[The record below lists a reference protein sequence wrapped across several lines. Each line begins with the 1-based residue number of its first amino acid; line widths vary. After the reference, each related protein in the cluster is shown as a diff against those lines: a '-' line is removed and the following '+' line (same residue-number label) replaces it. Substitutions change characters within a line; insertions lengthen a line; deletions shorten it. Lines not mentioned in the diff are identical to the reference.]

1 MRKGLLFFL
10 ILLAGAGIACF
21 AAADKGPETAPE
33 GRSPAE
39 QELIV
44 NGTFTDG
51 IRGWQLDSSGA
62 KPNFQIINING
73 VPGQVLALTAEN
85 RGVARLSQQVKTPT
99 PFVRVRFKANFLS
112 TQGNGYVSVAAMD
125 DDNQPLA
132 RFGWVVTGELP
143 PAAGNEKWED
153 RREPLNTLGKWLE
166 EDFLLGERLQAEFP
180 QLDYRQIR
188 GYQVD
193 LVVSG
198 GQHGVLADVHLLAR
212 QRAGL
217 GLEVIQD
224 QAGRTLNEDFTI
236 TTKIGNTG
244 ENVQQAVTV
253 RAVEPVGWGLVV
265 REPVQ
270 TIETIAPGETKVLNW
285 TVRAQRPS
293 TVNFGRPWE
302 MLFQIEGG
310 TQQAK
315 AVVAVE
321 DPAPGKIYYV
331 LTDDLEPMDGAGYAE
346 AYGNQNAWLDP
357 EEFKV
362 QLVEKAERL
371 NAIAQSHGAKWSHYI
386 AWPAITGAEWAAA
399 QSKTGAWPAV
409 IDAIKD
415 SVRTQAAQGH
425 EYAIHMHSDYD
436 PRFPDT
442 ILRYDTGTDGFW
454 ANHRRHG
461 WAHNLPALGTPEEV
475 ATRTGSL
482 YYYQARLT
490 ELLRGS
496 GQGQTVAARLGS
508 FDFGDVPPEEAKS
521 MEAYR
526 RAGLMAGS
534 DADGNKGGMTA
545 ADFTK
550 SLYFTRD
557 DDINTPA
564 DDLQKIGILQF
575 KPNPHK
581 HLAFD
586 SDDADQLN
594 GKVAAGIAAF
604 TRQGKTAPGVHA
616 IVGFT
621 HAMFVMGEGDWRS
634 LQGGQF
640 SQIERHLAFVQENF
654 VQTGLLQFAT
664 SSELA
669 KAYWDYYTPVLTAV
683 YGPERQEG
691 RGTFVYPLQLLGA
704 QIPVDAAHT
713 HRVTMK
719 YPLYLRA
726 GAYKIEVRKN
736 GRTIMKTWGVPTPF
750 NDIVFDVDDRAAAYT
765 LHIYADETTGKV
777 VRALRWLRQKI
788 KFF

>member
-21 AAADKGPETAPE
+21 AEPDKGQGTAP
-33 GRSPAE
+33 GVGAPAE

-44 NGTFTDG
+44 NGTFTNG
-51 IRGWQLDSSGA
+51 IQGWQLHSSGA

-73 VPGQVLALTAEN
+73 VPGQALTLTAEN
-85 RGVARLSQQVKTPT
+85 QGFARLSQQVKTPT

-112 TQGNGYVSVAAMD
+112 TQGNGYVSVAALD

-143 PAAGNEKWED
+143 VPDGSEKWED
-153 RREPLNTLGKWLE
+153 RREPVNTLGKWLE
-166 EDFLLGERLQAEFP
+166 QDFLLGERLKTEFP
-180 QLDYRQIR
+180 QLDYRKIR

-193 LVVSG
+193 LAVSG
-198 GQHGVLADVHLLAR
+198 GQHGVLADVHLLAQ

-217 GLEVIQD
+217 GLEVVED
-224 QAGRTLNEDFTI
+224 PAVRTLHEDFTI
-236 TTKIGNTG
+236 TTRISNTG
-244 ENVQQAVTV
+244 ENAQQAVAV
-253 RAVEPVGWGLVV
+253 RAVEPFGWGLVV

-270 TIETIAPGETKVLNW
+270 TIETIAPGETKLISW

-293 TVNFGRPWE
+293 AVNFGKPWK
-302 MLFQIEGG
+302 MMFRIEGG

-315 AVVAVE
+315 AAVTVE
-321 DPAPGKIYYV
+321 DPTPGKIYYI
-331 LTDDLEPMDGAGYAE
+331 LTDDLEPIDGAGYAK

-357 EEFKV
+357 EEFQV

-371 NAIAQSHGAKWSHYI
+371 NAIAQSYGAKWSHYI
-386 AWPAITGAEWAAA
+386 AWTAVTGAEWAAA

-409 IDAIKD
+409 INAIEG
-415 SVRTQAAQGH
+415 SVRTQGAQGH

-442 ILRYDTGTDGFW
+442 ILRYDAGTDGFW

-461 WAHNLPALGTPEEV
+461 WAHNLPELGTPAEV

-482 YYYQARLT
+482 YYYHARLT

-496 GQGQTVAARLGS
+496 GQGQSVATRLGS

-534 DADGNKGGMTA
+534 DADGNKGGITA
-545 ADFTK
+545 ADFGN
-550 SLYFTRD
+550 SLYFTRT

-564 DDLQKIGILQF
+564 DDLHKIGILQI
-575 KPNPHK
+575 KPNPQK
-581 HLAFD
+581 YIAFE
-586 SDDADQLN
+586 SNNAEQLN
-594 GKVAAGIAAF
+594 EKVAAGIAAY
-604 TRQGKTAPGVHA
+604 TRQGKTAPGIHA

-640 SQIERHLAFVQENF
+640 AQIERHLAFVEANF
-654 VQTGLLQFAT
+654 VKAGLLQFAT

-691 RGTFVYPLQLLGA
+691 RGTFVYPIQLLGA
-704 QIPVDAAHT
+704 QIPVDAAHM

-719 YPLYLRA
+719 YPLYLRDK
-726 GAYKIEVRKN
+726 AYKIEVRKN
-736 GRTIMKTWGVPTPF
+736 GQTIMKTWGVPTPF
-750 NDIVFDVDDRAAAYT
+750 NDLVFDVDDRAAAYT
-765 LHIYADETTGKV
+765 LHIYADETTGKL
-777 VRALRWLRQKI
+777 VRMLRWLRQKI